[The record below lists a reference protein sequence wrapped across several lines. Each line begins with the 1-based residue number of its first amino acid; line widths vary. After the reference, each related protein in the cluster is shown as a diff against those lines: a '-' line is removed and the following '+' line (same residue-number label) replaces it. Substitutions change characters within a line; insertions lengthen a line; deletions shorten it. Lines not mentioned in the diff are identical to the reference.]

1 MKQVTVGSGASM
13 ALQSVRNFRS
23 IGGLRAHGGS
33 RLAEGLVYRSGHFGS
48 ATSRDREL
56 LRSAGLQF
64 IDLRNPWESHAED
77 RTVPTWKGVQ
87 TPLQTKD
94 GRDAVLWSAVRE
106 GRLTELADTL
116 TAEEAEEAMHR
127 LYANDIAGNPSVF
140 AKFLT
145 SLATGDLPVV
155 VHCSAGKDR
164 TGWAIAVLL
173 TVLGVPDS
181 VIRDDYTQ
189 SSLPENQYLIRT
201 TAGDV
206 PPIDKHLRTIITPL
220 LEARPSYLDA
230 AWRSVENTWGSR
242 RSYLEDGLGLTPAL
256 SQKLQARLLV

>member
-1 MKQVTVGSGASM
+1 MKQVTVGSGARMS
-13 ALQSVRNFRS
+13 LQGVRNFRG
-23 IGGLRAHGGS
+23 IGGLPGPGGS
-33 RLAEGLVYRSGHFGS
+33 RVADGLVYRSGHFGS
-48 ATSRDREL
+48 ATSQDRQL
-56 LRSAGLQF
+56 LRAAGLHF
-64 IDLRNPWESHAED
+64 IDLRNPWESEAED
-77 RTVPTWKGVQ
+77 RNVPAWNGVQ

-106 GRLTELADTL
+106 GRLAELVDTL
-116 TAEEAEEAMHR
+116 TADGAEEAMHR

-140 AKFLT
+140 ANFLS

-164 TGWAIAVLL
+164 TGWATAVLL
-173 TVLGVPDS
+173 TALGVPDS

-201 TAGDV
+201 VAGNV
-206 PPIDKHLRTIITPL
+206 PPFDRHLRTILTPL

-230 AWRSVENTWGSR
+230 AWRSVESTWGSR
-242 RSYLEDGLGLTPAL
+242 HSYLEDGLGITPSLT
-256 SQKLQARLLV
+256 QKLQTRLLV